1 MKPLLERLAAGET
14 LVSDG
19 ATGTMLLQADL
30 EAGACPESIC
40 LDRPAVLASLALRYL
55 DAGAEIV
62 HTNTFGASPLKLS
75 LYGLAH
81 QAERINAN
89 AVAALRQAVG
99 DRAYISGSCGPC
111 GKLLKPYGDVDPDAV
126 YESYFTQAKYLID
139 SGVDAICVET
149 MTDLM
154 EATLAVRAVKDAAPR
169 LPVMAT
175 MTFDPTPRGFFT
187 IMGVDVP
194 TAAAGLREAGA
205 DVVGSNCGN
214 GIDNMVKI
222 ASAFRGQTDLPLI
235 IQPNAGLPRTEAGK
249 LIYDETPEFMAKRV
263 RELLDVRVSIIG
275 GCCGTTPEHIR
286 AIRNAVDAGVAA

>member
-19 ATGTMLLQADL
+19 AIGTMLLQDGL
-30 EAGACPESIC
+30 QAGACPESIC
-40 LDRPAVLASLALRYL
+40 LDRPAVLERLARQYVE
-55 DAGAEIV
+55 AGAYIV
-62 HTNTFGASPLKLS
+62 HTNTFGASPIKLS
-75 LYGLAH
+75 LHGLAH
-81 QAERINAN
+81 EVERINAI
-89 AVAALRQAVG
+89 AVAAVRRAVG
-99 DRAYISGSCGPC
+99 DHAYVSGSCGPC
-111 GKLLKPYGDVDPDAV
+111 GKLLKPYGDVEPDAL
-126 YESYFTQAKYLID
+126 YESFSKQAKYLID

-149 MTDLM
+149 LTDLS
-154 EATLAVRAVKDAAPR
+154 EGRLAVQAVKDSAPR

-194 TAAAGLREAGA
+194 TAAAGLGDAGA

-222 ASAFRGQTDLPLI
+222 ASAFRKHTDLPLL
-235 IQPNAGLPRTEAGK
+235 IQSNAGFPRIEAGN
-249 LIYDETPEFMAKRV
+249 LVYDETPEFMAKRV
-263 RELLDVRVSIIG
+263 RELLDIGVSIIG

-286 AIRNAVDAGVAA
+286 AIRRAVDAGVAA

>member
-40 LDRPAVLASLALRYL
+40 LDRPAVLANLALRYL
-55 DAGAEIV
+55 DAGAEIL
-62 HTNTFGASPLKLS
+62 HTNTFGASPIKLS
-75 LYGLAH
+75 MHGLAH
-81 QAERINAN
+81 QAERINAT

-111 GKLLKPYGDVDPDAV
+111 GKLLKPYGDVEPDDV
-126 YESYFTQAKYLID
+126 YESFCKQAKYLID

-154 EATLAVRAVKDAAPR
+154 EAKLAVRAVKETAPR

-194 TAAAGLREAGA
+194 TAAAGLRDAGA
-205 DVVGSNCGN
+205 DVLGSNCGN
-214 GIDNMVKI
+214 GIGNMVKI

-235 IQPNAGLPRTEAGK
+235 IQSNAGLPRTEAGK
-249 LIYDETPEFMAKRV
+249 LIYDETPEFMAARV
-263 RELLDVRVSIIG
+263 RQLLDLRVSIIG